1 MRLTR
6 LRFLG
11 LPCPRWAMPV
21 IIAEEDS
28 SGDRLQFKVMASLPL
43 VGQVA
48 GYSGYL
54 VVDIREDE

>member
-1 MRLTR
+1 MS
-6 LRFLG
+6 
-11 LPCPRWAMPV
+11 RWAMPAV
-21 IIAEEDS
+21 IAEEDG

-43 VGQVA
+43 FGQVA